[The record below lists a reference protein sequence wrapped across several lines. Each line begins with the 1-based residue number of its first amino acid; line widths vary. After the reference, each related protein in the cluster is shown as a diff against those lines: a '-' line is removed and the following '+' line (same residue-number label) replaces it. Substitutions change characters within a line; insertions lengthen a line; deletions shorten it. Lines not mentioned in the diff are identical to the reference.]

1 MFAVWAWP
9 SGAAGIQVGIADI
22 GRLRYISKCMYDDFH
37 ATDRWTGQKLHCV
50 YQALIV
56 AIATRHADA
65 IDIKFLVS
73 GRPVWIALPHPTWVE
88 YNERTGR
95 VITDPL
101 AIQTAGHFLKSAI
114 ESGTYEHG
122 REMYTLTVDESL
134 THLNAVL
141 KEVGA
146 PQDALI
152 KTA

>member
-1 MFAVWAWP
+1 LVPGLALLVWDCSAIFLV
-9 SGAAGIQVGIADI
+9 A
-22 GRLRYISKCMYDDFH
+22 MYEDFH

-65 IDIKFLVS
+65 VDIKFLVS

-88 YNERTGR
+88 YQQRTGR

-101 AIQTAGHFLKSAI
+101 AIQTAGRFLKSAI

-122 REMYTLTVDESL
+122 REMYTLTVEEAL
-134 THLNAVL
+134 GNLNAVL

-146 PQDALI
+146 PQDALV